1 MKKTAFLM
9 IVVLLIF
16 STPALAGTRDGGIS
30 ISPYAGGFLFQGDQN
45 LNHNFVYGLRLG
57 YDITKHWGIEAMGGY
72 VHTRY
77 NPIGRDDA
85 ADIYN
90 YRIEGIYNFMPDSR
104 FVPFI
109 AIGGGGQ
116 SITYDNNLPNK
127 TRPVADYGVGF
138 KLFFTDWLAF
148 RVDVRHVLAF
158 GSVYNNL
165 EYTGG
170 LTFYF
175 GGRTPAPA
183 PLPVKE
189 EPAPPPPPPPPP
201 VKEPE
206 PAPAPPPPPPPPPVE
221 EMKKAPEAASEMEQ
235 KIMEK
240 GRATLNVEFDTGK
253 SVVKQKY
260 YKEIGSVAD
269 VLKNHPEIKIV
280 IEGHTDNV
288 GGKKYNLRLSQK
300 RADAIK
306 QVMIKKFGIEASRLT
321 AKGYGFSRPIASNA
335 TKEGKQKN
343 RRVEAAVEYTK

>member
-1 MKKTAFLM
+1 MKKLFAFI
-9 IVVLLIF
+9 IVVFLTF
-16 STPALAGTRDGGIS
+16 STPALAGTRDGGFS
-30 ISPYAGGFLFQGDQN
+30 VSPYVGGFLFQGDQN

-57 YDITKHWGIEAMGGY
+57 YDFTKNWGVEAMGGY

-77 NPIGRDDA
+77 APIGTDTA
-85 ADIYN
+85 ADVYN
-90 YRIEGIYNFMPDSR
+90 YRVEGIYNFMPDSR

-109 AIGGGGQ
+109 AIGGGAQ
-116 SITYDNNLPNK
+116 TITYDNSIPNK
-127 TRPVADYGVGF
+127 TRPVADYGAGF
-138 KLFFTDWLAF
+138 KFFFTNWLAF
-148 RVDVRHVLAF
+148 RADVRHVLAF

-175 GGRTPAPA
+175 GGREPAPA
-183 PLPVKE
+183 PPPMKE
-189 EPAPPPPPPPPP
+189 EPPPPPPPPP
-201 VKEPE
+201 PAKEPE
-206 PAPAPPPPPPPPPVE
+206 PALAPPPPPPPEE

-240 GRATLNVEFDTGK
+240 GRATLDVEFDTAK

-260 YKEIGSVAD
+260 YDEIKSVAD
-269 VLKNHPEIKIV
+269 VLTNHPDLKIV

-288 GGKKYNLRLSQK
+288 GGTKYNLTLSQK

-306 QVMIKKFGIEASRLT
+306 MVMVKKFGIDTSRLT

-335 TKEGKQKN
+335 TKEGRQKN
-343 RRVEAAVEYTK
+343 RRVEAAVEYTDAK

>member
-1 MKKTAFLM
+1 MKKRAALL
-9 IVVLLIF
+9 VVLLLIF
-16 STPALAGTRDGGIS
+16 STPVFAGTRDGGFS
-30 ISPYAGGFLFQGDQN
+30 VSPYVGGFLFQGDQN
-45 LNHNFVYGLRLG
+45 LDHNFDYGLRLG
-57 YDITKHWGIEAMGGY
+57 YDFTKRWGIEAMGGY

-77 NPIGRDDA
+77 TPTGRDFA
-85 ADIYN
+85 ADVYN

-109 AIGGGGQ
+109 AIGGGAQ
-116 SITYDNNLPNK
+116 TITYDSSEPNK

-138 KLFFTDWLAF
+138 KYFLTNWLAL

-175 GGRTPAPA
+175 GGREPAP
-183 PLPVKE
+183 PPPPPRE
-189 EPAPPPPPPPPP
+189 EPPPPPPPPP

-206 PAPAPPPPPPPPPVE
+206 PAPPPPPPPPVE
-221 EMKKAPEAASEMEQ
+221 EMKKVPEAASEMEQ
-235 KIMEK
+235 KMMEK
-240 GRATLNVEFDTGK
+240 GRATLNVQFDTGK

-260 YKEIGSVAD
+260 YDEIKSVAD
-269 VLKNHPEIKIV
+269 VLTNHPEIKIV

-288 GGKKYNLRLSQK
+288 GGKNYNLKLSQR

-306 QVMIKKFGIEASRLT
+306 RVMVKKFGIDASRLT
-321 AKGYGFSRPIASNA
+321 AKGYGMSKPIASND
-335 TKEGKQKN
+335 TKEGKQQN
-343 RRVEAAVEYTK
+343 RRVEAAVEYTIEKK